1 MIKIIV
7 KGWNN
12 GRPNNETGTGYGI
25 RIKRKDI
32 DRYFEEEWTSIIIEL
47 EGEGEIE
54 VSLSNSFWRCCTE
67 IRKKEIGKWM
77 IKKGYAP
84 WPKGHPPAFEL
95 VPISNRRFRLHSIK
109 PSRKD

>member
-1 MIKIIV
+1 MIV

-12 GRPNNETGTGYGI
+12 GRPNNETGAGYGI
-25 RIKRKDI
+25 RIKCKDRE
-32 DRYFEEEWTSIIIEL
+32 RYFQKAWSSVIIDF
-47 EGEGEIE
+47 EGESE
-54 VSLSNSFWRCCTE
+54 VEVNLSCAFWTTCE
-67 IRKKEIGKWM
+67 ELRKKEIGKWM
-77 IKKGYAP
+77 IKKGNAT